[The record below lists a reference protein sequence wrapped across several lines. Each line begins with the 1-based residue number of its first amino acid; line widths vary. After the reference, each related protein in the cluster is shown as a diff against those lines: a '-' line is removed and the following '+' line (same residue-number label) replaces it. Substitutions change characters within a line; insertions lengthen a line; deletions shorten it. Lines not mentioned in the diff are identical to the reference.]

1 MTTTE
6 NTELLAELKQQR
18 IDIAV
23 SERAPSTGTAYLFW
37 FFMGALGAHR
47 YYLGRTK
54 SANAMLA
61 MWFIGAVL
69 AFAGLAI
76 VSLGLF
82 ALVGVWSLIDVF
94 RMPGFVR
101 VRREEIRREITGGGK

>member
-1 MTTTE
+1 MTTAQ
-6 NTELLAELKQQR
+6 NTELLAELKR
-18 IDIAV
+18 DIAV

-47 YYLGRTK
+47 FYLRRNK
-54 SANAMLA
+54 SANTMLA
-61 MWFIGAVL
+61 MWFIGVVL
-69 AFAGLAI
+69 AFVGLAI

-94 RMPGFVR
+94 RIPGFVR
-101 VRREEIRREITGGGK
+101 VRREEIRREIVGGGK